1 MSFFEQYRSG
11 NLVLPNALFFH
22 FKDIF
27 PSADDFLVWQ
37 FLYLQTTTQIGEVA
51 SSQIAQA
58 TGKTPTEVNKSI
70 TTLTEAGLLDFTTI
84 KVNNEIEMVV
94 DASPALAVLD
104 KLVSNEK
111 TTTGPVVGQPTNTQ
125 LIKQLT
131 DELEQALGILNPMVI
146 EDLNKEI
153 QEEHTDPELIRE
165 ALKEA
170 VFNRKTNWNYIKG
183 VLRNW
188 KLSGITTK
196 IQVEE
201 RRLEWET
208 PFQLLVAV
216 ILSAQTTDKAVNKIT
231 PGLWARYP
239 EIEDLASANLD
250 DVEMCLR
257 TIGLYKNKA
266 KNIIKTARAVLMNFD
281 GQVPKT
287 HKELES
293 LPGVGRKTA
302 NVVLAEV
309 YGIPSIAVDTHV
321 SRVSKRLNI
330 VPEDASVEEIEAELM
345 KKIPKRDWIIS
356 HHRMI
361 FFGRYHCLAK
371 NPKCQTCPLQSYC
384 KYYKE
389 TTKK

>member
-1 MSFFEQYRSG
+1 MLGRKRVNEALDLMGEMF
-11 NLVLPNALFFH
+11 PNAH
-22 FKDIF
+22 
-27 PSADDFLVWQ
+27 
-37 FLYLQTTTQIGEVA
+37 GE
-51 SSQIAQA
+51 
-58 TGKTPTEVNKSI
+58 
-70 TTLTEAGLLDFTTI
+70 
-84 KVNNEIEMVV
+84 
-94 DASPALAVLD
+94 
-104 KLVSNEK
+104 
-111 TTTGPVVGQPTNTQ
+111 
-125 LIKQLT
+125 
-131 DELEQALGILNPMVI
+131 
-146 EDLNKEI
+146 
-153 QEEHTDPELIRE
+153 
-165 ALKEA
+165 
-170 VFNRKTNWNYIKG
+170 
-183 VLRNW
+183 
-188 KLSGITTK
+188 
-196 IQVEE
+196 
-201 RRLEWET
+201 LEWET

-257 TIGLYKNKA
+257 TIGLYKKKA
-266 KNIIKTARAVLMNFD
+266 KNIIKTARAILMNFD

-330 VPEDASVEEIEAELM
+330 VAEDATVEEIEAELM

-371 NPKCQTCPLQSYC
+371 NPKCQSCPLQSYC

-389 TTKK
+389 MIKK

>member
-1 MSFFEQYRSG
+1 MG
-11 NLVLPNALFFH
+11 
-22 FKDIF
+22 
-27 PSADDFLVWQ
+27 
-37 FLYLQTTTQIGEVA
+37 
-51 SSQIAQA
+51 
-58 TGKTPTEVNKSI
+58 
-70 TTLTEAGLLDFTTI
+70 
-84 KVNNEIEMVV
+84 
-94 DASPALAVLD
+94 
-104 KLVSNEK
+104 
-111 TTTGPVVGQPTNTQ
+111 
-125 LIKQLT
+125 
-131 DELEQALGILNPMVI
+131 
-146 EDLNKEI
+146 
-153 QEEHTDPELIRE
+153 
-165 ALKEA
+165 
-170 VFNRKTNWNYIKG
+170 
-183 VLRNW
+183 
-188 KLSGITTK
+188 
-196 IQVEE
+196 
-201 RRLEWET
+201 
-208 PFQLLVAV
+208 
-216 ILSAQTTDKAVNKIT
+216 
-231 PGLWARYP
+231 RYP

-266 KNIIKTARAVLMNFD
+266 KNIIKTARAILMNFD

-330 VPEDASVEEIEAELM
+330 APENASVEEIEAELM
-345 KKIPKRDWIIS
+345 KKIPKKDWIIS

-384 KYYKE
+384 KYYRE

>member
-1 MSFFEQYRSG
+1 MLGRKRVNEALALMGEMF
-11 NLVLPNALFFH
+11 PNAH
-22 FKDIF
+22 
-27 PSADDFLVWQ
+27 
-37 FLYLQTTTQIGEVA
+37 GE
-51 SSQIAQA
+51 
-58 TGKTPTEVNKSI
+58 
-70 TTLTEAGLLDFTTI
+70 
-84 KVNNEIEMVV
+84 
-94 DASPALAVLD
+94 
-104 KLVSNEK
+104 
-111 TTTGPVVGQPTNTQ
+111 
-125 LIKQLT
+125 
-131 DELEQALGILNPMVI
+131 
-146 EDLNKEI
+146 
-153 QEEHTDPELIRE
+153 
-165 ALKEA
+165 
-170 VFNRKTNWNYIKG
+170 
-183 VLRNW
+183 
-188 KLSGITTK
+188 
-196 IQVEE
+196 
-201 RRLEWET
+201 LEWET

-287 HKELES
+287 RKELES

-321 SRVSKRLNI
+321 SRVSKR
-330 VPEDASVEEIEAELM
+330 P
-345 KKIPKRDWIIS
+345 KKDWIIS